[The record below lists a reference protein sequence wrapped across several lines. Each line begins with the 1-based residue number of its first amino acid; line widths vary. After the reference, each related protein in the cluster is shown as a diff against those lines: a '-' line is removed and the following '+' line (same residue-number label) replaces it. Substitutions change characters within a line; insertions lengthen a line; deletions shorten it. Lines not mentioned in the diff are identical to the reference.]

1 MIAPMVLIP
10 GTPLLAI
17 VFLSPGFL
25 AAGGALAAV
34 PIVIHLLNRRRF
46 RVVPWAAM
54 EFLLAAIRKNRRR
67 LRFESWLLLAVR
79 CAALLL
85 LGFALARPMGCENTS
100 LASLGQRAGLDVF
113 IIDNSYSM
121 GYRFARGVAK
131 THLDQAKIIAHTMIS
146 RMETDGDGIVL
157 LTAATPAGETIGQPT
172 YDLAAANHAVENVA
186 QTAAATDLAGAM
198 RDALAVAQR
207 NATFPNKHL
216 FILTD
221 STRSALE
228 NSASGDLHD
237 IAADLV
243 RQYSIT
249 YFGLGRENQQNVA
262 VSDLHAADH
271 LLTTKFPTQLQTDLR
286 GFGIT
291 SPTTLQWN
299 LDGQL
304 IGTTESSPLVTGTA
318 AMLDHVAFPSGGAHV
333 LSVTATGD
341 DSLPIDNICYRVVNI
356 ASQLRVLLVE
366 GDRGSGAMGGSAGF
380 LNIALAPAQS
390 PGKTSDSYIQPT
402 TISDLQLGSEVLGDY
417 RAIVLA
423 NVPTLDATEA
433 EALQRYVSAG
443 GTLMIF
449 MGELVNAD
457 NYNQMLLRRGLLP
470 GALQRRMIAPAD
482 SPFHFDFHPNAPL
495 HGMLQFLRNQPKS
508 GLETAEVG
516 SYWQVNLPGDSKVER
531 VLNYQMPEGKGA
543 KPPFDPARG
552 SQAVESDP
560 AITLQTLGNGR
571 ALFFSTT
578 ADAQWTTLPAK
589 PVYVP
594 LMHELLRGSIVPDD
608 LWMNLTVG
616 QRLTL
621 PARIKLTAAPVLNMP
636 DGQKMALQLSGETP
650 AVYQSSALEQP
661 GVYMLNVGSDTYP
674 IVVNPPSEEADVR
687 TESAS
692 AVRAIFGDVTMDIEG
707 DQPPAEKMN
716 ENQGRDFGWLAM
728 LAVLGLLGSECFM
741 AMKFGHY
748 RKESLVTGH
757 LSFAK
762 DK

>member
-1 MIAPMVLIP
+1 MIALMVLGP
-10 GTPLLAI
+10 GDKFLAMT
-17 VFLSPGFL
+17 FLSPGFL
-25 AAGGALAAV
+25 AAGCALAAV

-85 LGFALARPMGCENTS
+85 LGFALARPMGCENAS

-121 GYRFARGVAK
+121 GYRFVRGVAK

-146 RMETDGDGIVL
+146 RLEGGGDGIVL
-157 LTAATPAGETIGQPT
+157 LTAAAPAGEIIGQPT
-172 YDLAAANHAVENVA
+172 YDLAAANRAVENIA

-198 RDALAVAQR
+198 RDALSVAQR
-207 NATFPNKHL
+207 NASFPNKHL

-228 NSASGDLHD
+228 NSASGDLRT
-237 IAADLV
+237 IAADLA

-249 YFGLGRENQQNVA
+249 YFGLGRESQRNVA
-262 VSDLHAADH
+262 VSNLHATDR

-286 GFGIT
+286 GFDVT
-291 SPTTLQWN
+291 SPTTLQWR

-304 IGTTESSPLVTGTA
+304 IGTTEASPSTTGTA

-333 LSVTATGD
+333 LGVTATGD
-341 DSLPIDNICYRVVNI
+341 DSLSIDNTCYRVANI
-356 ASQLRVLLVE
+356 ASQLKALLVE
-366 GDRGSGAMGGSAGF
+366 GDRGSGPMGGSAGF

-390 PGKTSDSYIQPT
+390 PGKMSDSYIQPT

-417 RAIVLA
+417 HAIVLA

-433 EALQRYVSAG
+433 EALQRYVSTG

-457 NYNQMLLRRGLLP
+457 NYNQMLLPRGLLP
-470 GALQRRMIAPAD
+470 GALQRRMVAPAD
-482 SPFHFDFHPNAPL
+482 SPYHFDFHSNAPL
-495 HGMLQFLRNQPKS
+495 HAILQFLSNQPRS

-516 SYWQVNLPGDSKVER
+516 SYWQVNLPGNSKVER
-531 VLNYQMPEGKGA
+531 VLEFKNEKKSLP
-543 KPPFDPARG
+543 D
-552 SQAVESDP
+552 SSLSVDP
-560 AITLQTLGNGR
+560 AITLQTLGSGR
-571 ALFFSTT
+571 VLFFSTT

-594 LMHELLRGSIVPDD
+594 LMHELLRGAIVPDD

-616 QRLTL
+616 QRLAL
-621 PARIKLTAAPVLNMP
+621 PERIKLTAAPVLNMP
-636 DGQKMALQLSGETP
+636 DGQKMALQLTEATP
-650 AVYQSSALEQP
+650 AVYQSSVLSRP
-661 GVYMLNVGSDTYP
+661 GVYTLNVGSDTYP
-674 IVVNPPSEEADVR
+674 IAVNPPTEEADVR
-687 TESAS
+687 TESVS
-692 AVRAIFGDVTMDIEG
+692 AVRAIFGDVPMEIEG
-707 DQPPAEKMN
+707 DQPPVEKTN

-728 LAVLGLLGSECFM
+728 LAVLGLLGNECFM
-741 AMKFGHY
+741 AMRFGHY
-748 RKESLVTGH
+748 KKLNH
-757 LSFAK
+757 
-762 DK
+762 